1 MKTINEL
8 STIVIVLVLL
18 ITNSCSFKTMPS
30 AEVNYITSKEGTIT
44 MRAIGFGTN
53 QEDAII
59 DAEKNAFNVLLFRG
73 LPESEQKNAL
83 IGTNET
89 NEKVKHKEYFK
100 KFYTDKRYKTFMMSS
115 IPSSNLT
122 KHKGGKKRI
131 AVDVKINLL
140 SLRKDL
146 EENNII
152 RKFGY

>member
-1 MKTINEL
+1 MKTLNKIN
-8 STIVIVLVLL
+8 SFIIVSVIL
-18 ITNSCSFKTMPS
+18 ITSSCSFKTMPS
-30 AEVNYITSKEGTIT
+30 SEVNYISGKEGTIT

-59 DAEKNAFNVLLFRG
+59 DAEINSFNVLLFRG
-73 LPESEQKNAL
+73 LPESEQKIAL
-83 IGTNET
+83 IGTNEF
-89 NEKVKHKEYFK
+89 NEKEKHKDYFN

-115 IPSSNLT
+115 IPTSSLT
-122 KHKGGKKRI
+122 RHKGGKKSI

-140 SLRKDL
+140 SLRRDL

>member
-1 MKTINEL
+1 MKTLNKI
-8 STIVIVLVLL
+8 SSFVIVSFVL
-18 ITNSCSFKTMPS
+18 ITSSCSMKTMPS
-30 AEVNYITSKEGTIT
+30 SEVNYISGKEGTIT

-59 DAEKNAFNVLLFRG
+59 DAEINSFNVILFRG
-73 LPESEQKNAL
+73 LPESEQKIAL
-83 IGTNET
+83 IGTNES
-89 NEKVKHKEYFK
+89 NEKERHKDYFN
-100 KFYTDKRYKTFMMSS
+100 KFFTDKRYKTFMMSS
-115 IPSSNLT
+115 IPTSTLT
-122 KHKGGKKRI
+122 RHKGGKKSI